1 MLGLILGNF
10 AYICILNIL
19 KSLGQTNGKKTYL
32 LNIHEQILASARHTI
47 ETERDAV
54 ADLAP
59 LLDHEFTDA
68 VNLIFNSVG
77 RVILTGIGK
86 SAIIAQKIV
95 ATLNST
101 GTPSIFMHAADAI
114 HGDLGTIVKNDI
126 VICISKSGNSP
137 EIKVLV
143 PLIKKMGNS
152 LIALT
157 GSRNSFLGLQA
168 DFVIHAKAENEACP
182 HNLAPTTSTT
192 TQLVMGDAIA
202 IALLELHGFT
212 TKDFAKY
219 HPGGTLG
226 KKLYLQ
232 VKDIVK
238 LHDRPVISPGASVKD
253 VIIEISKKMLG
264 VTAVVDNNRLLG
276 VVTDGDIRRMLE
288 KNDILTGLT
297 ARDIMNTNPKVVNE
311 NEMAVTAMDILE
323 NNSISQLLA
332 IDDDGRYTGVIHLH
346 DLIKEGII

>member
-1 MLGLILGNF
+1 
-10 AYICILNIL
+10 
-19 KSLGQTNGKKTYL
+19 
-32 LNIHEQILASARHTI
+32 LNIHERILASAKQTI
-47 ETERDAV
+47 ETERDAI
-54 ADLAP
+54 ANLTP
-59 LLDHEFTDA
+59 LLDQEFADA
-68 VNLIFNSVG
+68 VALIFNSKG

-101 GTPSIFMHAADAI
+101 GTPAIFMHAADAI
-114 HGDLGTIVKNDI
+114 HGDLGTIMKNDI
-126 VICISKSGNSP
+126 VVCISKSGNSP
-137 EIKVLV
+137 EIKVLA
-143 PLIKKMGNS
+143 PLIKKMKNT

-157 GSRNSFLGLQA
+157 SSRLSFLGKEA
-168 DFVIHAKAENEACP
+168 DYVIHAKADKEACP
-182 HNLAPTTSTT
+182 NNLAPTTSTT
-192 TQLVMGDAIA
+192 AQLVMGDAIA

-212 TKDFAKY
+212 STDFAKF

-232 VKDIVK
+232 VKDIVQ
-238 LHDRPVISPGASVKD
+238 LHDKPIVSSTAPVRE

-264 VTAVVDNNRLLG
+264 VAAVVDNNRLMG

-297 ARDIMNTNPKVVNE
+297 AKDIMNSNPKVINE
-311 NEMAVTAMDILE
+311 NEMAVTALDILE
-323 NNSISQLLA
+323 SNSISQLLA
-332 IDDDGRYTGVIHLH
+332 VDDKNSYTGVVHLH